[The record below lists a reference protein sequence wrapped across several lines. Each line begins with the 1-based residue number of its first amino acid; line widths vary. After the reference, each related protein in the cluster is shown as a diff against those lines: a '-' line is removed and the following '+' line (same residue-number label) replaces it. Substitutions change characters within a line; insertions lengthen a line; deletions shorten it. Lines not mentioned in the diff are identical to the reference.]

1 MKNKLINLLFLTTL
15 SITFIGCY
23 DDQDKKEI
31 VKIREAL
38 EDIKRELK
46 ETKIITRT
54 VPSQETLDYFVQ
66 VYKLSTKEESKA
78 EFINQYEKE
87 GRTYVIIRVENKICD
102 LPLLS
107 TSTGWTANGVSC
119 K

>member
-1 MKNKLINLLFLTTL
+1 MQLETTNLLIYFSLFSPFLTL
-15 SITFIGCY
+15 CFLPNIRYKIQPIGY
-23 DDQDKKEI
+23 K
-31 VKIREAL
+31 
-38 EDIKRELK
+38 
-46 ETKIITRT
+46 TKIITRT